1 MGTRLSNL
9 ESAVPSAGFAN
20 IAETRSC
27 SDGLCIARLPSA
39 TTEPKTAN
47 FVAQS
52 AHSLVV
58 QHTDQHAHA
67 RAHRPFRV
75 SSIEMRW
82 WSIALVALIGC
93 DKLFDVDHVD
103 SPSTDAQ
110 VFDVSPDASFPC
122 PGSYIAFPEAPEV
135 SRYRWGSPKVTWQAA
150 ELDCEDDSPF
160 LVTHLV
166 VFDRPGEMAVV
177 RDTLDGMFGGFA
189 AHAGYARNVL
199 DNPYEFYAV
208 TGEALPVSGPPWNMN
223 EPTGV
228 IGAGEETTVRF
239 ESFADLTDQPWDSAF
254 SFLCECDQRPV
265 TKTFQL
271 VR

>member
-1 MGTRLSNL
+1 MGTILSNL

-58 QHTDQHAHA
+58 QDADQHAHA
-67 RAHRPFRV
+67 RAHRRLAFGV

-82 WSIALVALIGC
+82 WCIALVALIGC
-93 DKLFDVDHVD
+93 DKLFDVDHVAK
-103 SPSTDAQ
+103 PPVDAAETF
-110 VFDVSPDASFPC
+110 FDAPEPC
-122 PGSYIAFPEAPEV
+122 PNIYTEWPEAPIV
-135 SRYRWGSPKVTWQAA
+135 SRYRWVGQSIEWAAA
-150 ELDCEDDSPF
+150 EADCEDDSRGHI
-160 LVTHLV
+160 THLV
-166 VFDRPGEMAVV
+166 VFDQPGEMAVL
-177 RDTLDGMFGGFA
+177 RDHLVNMFGQFNS
-189 AHAGYARNVL
+189 HAGYARNVL
-199 DNPYEFYAV
+199 EDPFEFYAV
-208 TGEALPVSGPPWNMN
+208 TGEALPRSGPPWNAN

-228 IGAGEETTVRF
+228 VGSGEETTTRI
-239 ESFADLTDQPWDSAF
+239 ESGADLTDQPWSHPV
-254 SFLCECDQRPV
+254 SYVCECDHRPV
-265 TKTFQL
+265 TRTFML